1 MDAFD
6 PTPFRA
12 EFPVAER
19 LVYLNHAVESPM
31 PLRTARAAAERI
43 AVAQDPTLER
53 GQREAAGE
61 VAKERLGR
69 LLNVPPGQIAFLT
82 NVSDA
87 VNMVA
92 NGLDWRAGDEVVLV
106 EGEFASVVYP
116 IRGLERLGVRPVLV
130 PKDGPATDLARI
142 EAALNSRTRLLAISD
157 VEYRTGCRNDLEAL
171 GALCRERDALF
182 LVDASQSL
190 GAQPCDMA
198 AWGAD
203 VVTAVAFKWLMGLHG
218 LAVMAVAPAALERIR
233 PSTPGRNGVVGAWE
247 SGDYALTWQPDARR
261 YQGGALNWLGIVT
274 LAESLGLIEE
284 IGPPGMAHARCLADR
299 LIAALQVADIQ
310 VTSDVRPRHRSQIVS
325 FTLGARSADEALV
338 RRLSEE
344 GVVVCRRGLGVR
356 VGFHCWNNAADLE
369 RLIAVVVDAQ
379 RALA

>member
-6 PTPFRA
+6 PTPLRA
-12 EFPVAER
+12 EFPIAER

-31 PLRTARAAAERI
+31 PLRTARTAAERI
-43 AVAQDPTLER
+43 VVAQDPTLER

-69 LLNVPPGQIAFLT
+69 LLNVPPGQFAFLT

-116 IRGLERLGVRPVLV
+116 FRGLERLGVRTVVV
-130 PKDGPATDLARI
+130 PKQGTATDLSRI
-142 EAALNSRTRLLAISD
+142 EAAISGRTRILAVSD
-157 VEYRTGCRNDLEAL
+157 VEYRSGFRNDLAAL
-171 GALCRERDALF
+171 GELCRARGVLF

-233 PSTPGRNGVVGAWE
+233 PSMPGRNGVVGDWE

-284 IGPPGMAHARCLADR
+284 IGPSGMAHARCLADR
-299 LIAALQVADIQ
+299 LVEALQAADVQI
-310 VTSDVRPRHRSQIVS
+310 TSDVRPRHRSQIVS
-325 FTLGARSADEALV
+325 FTLGARSADDALV
-338 RRLSEE
+338 RRLAEE
-344 GVVVCRRGLGVR
+344 SVVVCRRGLGVR
-356 VGFHCWNNAADLE
+356 VGFHSWNNAAELE
-369 RLIAVVVDAQ
+369 RLIEIVTG
-379 RALA
+379 